1 MVLDGADGMRP
12 VSLPIYPVTYPE
24 GYRLNQNESQFPVP
38 SRLYDQLATISFQ
51 DLHEYPVQPID
62 ELFTRY
68 AAYAG
73 VEPNQLLVGCGSD
86 EMIHVVTQA
95 LLAPEDVVLSPSPDF
110 ALYPIFTTIAHGR
123 HVQAD
128 DLSYDALVQAITQHT
143 PKLLLLSNPN
153 NPTGKLWSVA
163 ELTEL
168 AGLVPYLI
176 VDEAYIDFTP
186 TSSMVPHLDAFTNVI
201 VLRTLSKAFGL
212 ANVRL
217 GFMVTSTELA
227 AYFRQFVPPFNIS
240 GVSAKIANMFL
251 QDATYL
257 DEAIVWHADMRGQ
270 WTDLFATIGHVH
282 PAEANFI
289 YVTLDEPEAVWAHL
303 ASHGVHTS
311 KQSNG
316 IRITLGNES
325 ALEAARQALV
335 TYASQPTA

>member
-1 MVLDGADGMRP
+1 MRQ
-12 VSLPIYPVTYPE
+12 VDLPIYPVTYPT
-24 GYRLNQNESQFPVP
+24 GFRLNQNESQFPVP
-38 SRLYDQLATISFQ
+38 SRLHEQLATISFH

-95 LLAPEDVVLSPSPDF
+95 LLSPEDVVLSPSPDF

-128 DLSYDALVQAITQHT
+128 NLSYEALLTAIEHHT

-153 NPTGKLWSVA
+153 NPTGKLWSIA
-163 ELTEL
+163 DLTEL
-168 AGLVPYLI
+168 ANLVPYLI

-186 TSSMVPHLDAFTNVI
+186 ASSIVTHLNELKNVI

-217 GFMVTSTELA
+217 GFMITTIELA
-227 AYFRQFVPPFNIS
+227 QYFRQFVPPFNIS
-240 GVSAKIANMFL
+240 GVSAKIANIFL
-251 QDATYL
+251 TDAFYL
-257 DEAIVWHADMRGQ
+257 GESIAWHHDMRVKWSELLG
-270 WTDLFATIGHVH
+270 TIGQVH
-282 PAEANFI
+282 PSEANFL
-289 YVTLDEPEAVWAHL
+289 YVTLEQPETIWSHL
-303 ASHGVHTS
+303 AEHGIHTS
-311 KQSNG
+311 RQPDG
-316 IRITLGNES
+316 IRVTLGNE
-325 ALEAARQALV
+325 QALALAQQTLIAWKHV
-335 TYASQPTA
+335 SKTIS

>member
-1 MVLDGADGMRP
+1 MRQ
-12 VSLPIYPVTYPE
+12 VDLPIYPVTYPT
-24 GYRLNQNESQFPVP
+24 GFRLNQNESQFPVP
-38 SRLYDQLATISFQ
+38 SRLHEQLATISFH

-62 ELFTRY
+62 ELFVRY

-95 LLAPEDVVLSPSPDF
+95 LLTPEDVVLSPRPDF

-123 HVQAD
+123 HVQAGD
-128 DLSYDALVQAITQHT
+128 ISYESLLVAIEHHK

-153 NPTGKLWSVA
+153 NPTGKLWSVN

-186 TSSMVPHLDAFTNVI
+186 ASSIVMHLNELTNVI

-217 GFMVTSTELA
+217 GFMITTPELA
-227 AYFRQFVPPFNIS
+227 QYFRQFVPPFNIS
-240 GVSAKIANMFL
+240 GVSAKIANVFL
-251 QDATYL
+251 ADATYL
-257 DEAIVWHADMRGQ
+257 DEAIAWHDDMRAK
-270 WTDLFATIGHVH
+270 WSDLLATVGDVY
-282 PAEANFI
+282 ASEANFL
-289 YVTLDEPEAVWAHL
+289 YVTLEQPETIWSHL
-303 ASHGVHTS
+303 TEHGIHTS
-311 KQSNG
+311 RQPDG
-316 IRITLGNES
+316 IRVTLGNEQAF
-325 ALEAARQALV
+325 ALARQALSAFA
-335 TYASQPTA
+335 TIS